1 MIRGGLMHL
10 EPKVKIDYL
19 VIHAKLLLINV
30 NHVDIYIYIY
40 YRKFINTKNWTKL
53 FIFVDVAD

>member
-1 MIRGGLMHL
+1 MHL

-19 VIHAKLLLINV
+19 VIHVKLLLINV
-30 NHVDIYIYIY
+30 NHVDIYIYIYIY